1 MLGQISV
8 VGDID
13 ENVLPSKNKK
23 IRGAYDS
30 DRTGSNQPSQNTLLN
45 TDQDVN

>member
-30 DRTGSNQPSQNTLLN
+30 DRTGSN
-45 TDQDVN
+45 